1 MGPDG
6 PSMLRD
12 RPRGRRIGVPGGAG
26 FGSLFILMK
35 LGLTLI
41 RVNPNCPAAR
51 GSARQSVGVRRHR
64 MPCCAPTRGSP
75 QRVHGAPTPR
85 RATSE
90 RQRMGDGSR
99 PSSLSK
105 STSRSKSDP
114 AAVIYDNS
122 YLSSVTGAA
131 PSRPSS
137 LGRISPSG
145 GAACRAPLRARS
157 ARVSGVRATALA
169 LMAPPCAPRSGP
181 TGAVGP
187 PGCAGGPT
195 FPPPGPARPGG
206 MVFLL
211 PGRKKSAARGGE
223 GPEGEGARPG
233 PARRGGGGPAFLRG
247 GSCKTKGSRGSY
259 KIAVRLPYKIPAARA
274 WTGADPCA
282 TAGGGSGL
290 GGGGAPLSP
299 HGPGMNREDEG
310 ARPAVTAYTR
320 TASPAGRRVASV
332 PGPRIRPG
340 PESELQVSAVTAIR
354 DQVVTALK
362 LAEIATRLGSP
373 ASASASP

>member
-26 FGSLFILMK
+26 FGSPFILMK

-64 MPCCAPTRGSP
+64 MPCCAPTRGIP

-157 ARVSGVRATALA
+157 ARVSGVRATEAR
-169 LMAPPCAPRSGP
+169 PRQCP
-181 TGAVGP
+181 L
-187 PGCAGGPT
+187 
-195 FPPPGPARPGG
+195 PARHHS
-206 MVFLL
+206 
-211 PGRKKSAARGGE
+211 GRPRWSA
-223 GPEGEGARPG
+223 
-233 PARRGGGGPAFLRG
+233 
-247 GSCKTKGSRGSY
+247 SRSRCGL
-259 KIAVRLPYKIPAARA
+259 AVQP
-274 WTGADPCA
+274 
-282 TAGGGSGL
+282 
-290 GGGGAPLSP
+290 PLSRCFAVAIT
-299 HGPGMNREDEG
+299 HGN
-310 ARPAVTAYTR
+310 
-320 TASPAGRRVASV
+320 SV
-332 PGPRIRPG
+332 R
-340 PESELQVSAVTAIR
+340 
-354 DQVVTALK
+354 
-362 LAEIATRLGSP
+362 
-373 ASASASP
+373 

>member
-64 MPCCAPTRGSP
+64 MPCCAPTRGIP

-90 RQRMGDGSR
+90 RQRSMGDGSR

-145 GAACRAPLRARS
+145 GAACRARRRARS
-157 ARVSGVRATALA
+157 SGVDR
-169 LMAPPCAPRSGP
+169 
-181 TGAVGP
+181 
-187 PGCAGGPT
+187 
-195 FPPPGPARPGG
+195 ARPDG

-233 PARRGGGGPAFLRG
+233 PARRGGGGPAFF
-247 GSCKTKGSRGSY
+247 
-259 KIAVRLPYKIPAARA
+259 
-274 WTGADPCA
+274 
-282 TAGGGSGL
+282 
-290 GGGGAPLSP
+290 
-299 HGPGMNREDEG
+299 E
-310 ARPAVTAYTR
+310 
-320 TASPAGRRVASV
+320 
-332 PGPRIRPG
+332 
-340 PESELQVSAVTAIR
+340 
-354 DQVVTALK
+354 
-362 LAEIATRLGSP
+362 TRLL
-373 ASASASP
+373 